1 MSTDVVPSQSTPVK
15 AAPKSARRWSPRRT
29 FAAACA
35 AGGTPALV
43 AYSWFVLKG
52 SFNLFPRVAVGH
64 FYEVQARSLLHGHW
78 DVPWNSLFLERFNIN
93 GKFYMY
99 QGPFPALLRMPVVA
113 VTRELDGRMSS
124 ISMIIA
130 FAVMLI
136 FISRIAWQSRVLLRG
151 DGPPTKGAL
160 VATAGFVFVSGCGSA
175 ALFTASTAWVYHEA
189 IIWGVA
195 LSIASFSFLISYLV
209 DPSVRAL
216 ILASLTATAAVL
228 SRGSVGFGPVAALV
242 LVLVAQVASVAT
254 DGWRR
259 RRGLPSASERSGP
272 SWLDRLLG
280 VGADAGHRPA
290 WATTFAAGVPVALYA
305 YVNYS
310 KFGTLFGPP
319 SVKDQDLLLSPA
331 REAAL
336 AANDGNLFGLKF
348 APTIALQYL
357 RPDAIRFDRLFP
369 WVTFAPPARVI
380 GGVTFE
386 DRGFSASLPATATL
400 LVVLAVVGMIAVL
413 RAPRSGSAVAGLA
426 RLRVPLIGAVVGCL
440 GSLSLAWI
448 LERYTGDFLPLLVL
462 AGAVGLWRTAAL
474 MDRRS
479 RRARAT
485 VGAVLAVLA
494 VWSCWAMGGL
504 TLLYQRAYAPLV
516 TRVSRAQFIDFQMT
530 VHELVP
536 GGTPSRVGHG
546 TRLPARPGPPNSLF
560 VVGDCAGL
568 YWSDGRA
575 WLALEATPPTGL
587 SRVRVVFGPA
597 PSGTLQPVLTVTHG
611 RRSSIIWVR
620 RLSDREVQF
629 EYEYRGPAPADP
641 PSEVAAEVAVFG
653 PSVSAPIRV
662 VPSQPVDLTVR
673 LDPGGYVSIQAGSRH
688 ILSTYATAVAA
699 APRLGNA
706 GRPDLPPLTGTA
718 RFLPVPTPV
727 CHRLVRIEH

>member
-1 MSTDVVPSQSTPVK
+1 M
-15 AAPKSARRWSPRRT
+15 
-29 FAAACA
+29 
-35 AGGTPALV
+35 V

-78 DVPWNSLFLERFNIN
+78 DVPWNSLFLERFNID
-93 GKFYMY
+93 GKFFMY

-113 VTRELDGRMSS
+113 VTHELDGRMSS

-130 FAVMLI
+130 FAVMLT

-195 LSIASFSFLISYLV
+195 LSIASFSYLISYLV

-216 ILASLTATAAVL
+216 VMASLTAAAAVL

-242 LVLVAQVASVAT
+242 LLLVAQVASVAT

-259 RRGLPSASERSGP
+259 RRDLPSGSERSGP

-280 VGADAGHRPA
+280 VGADARRQPA

-319 SVKDQDLLLSPA
+319 SVKNQDLLLSPA
-331 REAAL
+331 RKAAL
-336 AANDGNLFGLKF
+336 AANGGDLFGLKF

-386 DRGFSASLPATATL
+386 DRGFSASVPTTATL

-426 RLRVPLIGAVVGCL
+426 RFRVPLIGAVVGCL
-440 GSLSLAWI
+440 GALSLAWI
-448 LERYTGDFLPLLVL
+448 LERYTGDFVPLLVI

-504 TLLYQRAYAPLV
+504 TLLYQRGYAPLV
-516 TRVSRAQFIDFQMT
+516 TRVSRAQFIDFQLT
-530 VHELVP
+530 VHQLVP

-560 VVGDCAGL
+560 VVRDCAGL

-587 SRVRVVFGPA
+587 SRVRVAFRPA
-597 PSGTLQPVLTVTHG
+597 PSGTRQPVLTVTRG
-611 RRSSIIWVR
+611 RRSSIIWVH

-629 EYEYRGPAPADP
+629 EYEYRGPAPAHP
-641 PSEVAAEVAVFG
+641 PSELAAEVAVFG
-653 PSVSAPIRV
+653 ASVSAPIRV
-662 VPSQPVDLTVR
+662 VPSEPVDLTVR
-673 LDPGGYVSIQAGSRH
+673 LDPGGYVSIQAGSRY
-688 ILSTYATAVAA
+688 ILSSYAAAAVA

-706 GRPDLPPLTGTA
+706 GRPDLPALTGTA

-727 CHRLVRIEH
+727 CHRLIRIEHQGASRGQVLDPSAAAPVTGPRATGSGP